1 MLRYWG
7 WSTCLRSLSASRRG
21 RWLGEG
27 LQSPSIN
34 TGLSSTVRISHWFD
48 QTVETAEQTERSM
61 KIIMKNDWFTITS
74 HHLTSPSFIFLLIFH
89 HFPAFLAIIC
99 YPILSNPNCRCPKI
113 YLWELLKEELI
124 LLLFG
129 AGCAL
134 KQRVIQ
140 WSRQKR
146 WLQDLGISCRSV

>member
-7 WSTCLRSLSASRRG
+7 WSTCLRSVSASRRG

-34 TGLSSTVRISHWFD
+34 TGRSSTVRISHWFD
-48 QTVETAEQTERSM
+48 QTVETANWTNW
-61 KIIMKNDWFTITS
+61 KIHEDHHEEWLIY
-74 HHLTSPSFIFLLIFH
+74 HHLTSPHITFIHFLANFP

-99 YPILSNPNCRCPKI
+99 YPILSNSNCRCPKI

-124 LLLFG
+124 LLLFHG

-140 WSRQKR
+140 WSRQKKMA
-146 WLQDLGISCRSV
+146 SRSWNFL